1 MKIGY
6 IRVSTAEQNIGR
18 QLEAL
23 KDITEKQYID
33 KLSGATA
40 DRPQLKEMLE
50 FVREGDCVIVT
61 EISRLAR
68 STKDLLDIVN
78 KLKDSKVQFV
88 SLKES
93 IDTNTDTGK
102 FLLTIF
108 GAIAELER
116 DTLKARQ
123 REGIEI
129 AKQKGIYKGRKIKII
144 DQNKLAHTL
153 NEWANGMVGVNVASE
168 RLGISKTLFY
178 RYAERYGFYELKA
191 KNDIENYGAS
201 RLMRHKK

>member
-6 IRVSTAEQNIGR
+6 IRVSTDEQNIDR

-23 KDITEKQYID
+23 KDITEKQYIE

-50 FVREGDCVIVT
+50 FVREGDTVIVT

-68 STKDLLDIVN
+68 SAKDLLDIVN
-78 KLKDSKVQFV
+78 KLKENKIQFV
-88 SLKES
+88 SLKEN
-93 IDTNTDTGK
+93 IDTDTDTGK

-123 REGIEI
+123 KEGIEI
-129 AKQKGIYKGRKIKII
+129 AKQKGIYTGRKTKVI
-144 DQNKLAHTL
+144 DPVKLADTL
-153 NEWANGMVGVNVASE
+153 NEWSMGIIGVEVGRK
-168 RLGISKTLFY
+168 RLGVSRALFY
-178 RYAERYGFYELKA
+178 KYAKRYGFYELKEKYDME
-191 KNDIENYGAS
+191 KNGAT
-201 RLMRHKK
+201 RLKAHKK